1 MVYFDAIRT
10 PERGATGAAAR
21 PPSVSPVVAAKEAS
35 IDKDRCLGREEFF
48 MAGMALPATF
58 SRTHAHRRACGGR
71 AAAARPPPS

>member
-35 IDKDRCLGREEFF
+35 IDKDRSLENKKI
-48 MAGMALPATF
+48 
-58 SRTHAHRRACGGR
+58 R
-71 AAAARPPPS
+71 AAAAA

>member
-35 IDKDRCLGREEFF
+35 IDKDRSVSNKEFLVYFLANTRAPPSLRRARCGR
-48 MAGMALPATF
+48 T
-58 SRTHAHRRACGGR
+58 SRT
-71 AAAARPPPS
+71 PS

>member
-35 IDKDRCLGREEFF
+35 IDKDRSRFK
-48 MAGMALPATF
+48 ATKNSWSSAF
-58 SRTHAHRRACGGR
+58 K
-71 AAAARPPPS
+71 P